1 MTIQVDITAEDA
13 LAELMAHLKAGED
26 IVFLTRGGE
35 TVAVVNKV
43 EPPVKLG
50 DRVPGVWSHLGP
62 MDDPYIFSRPDP
74 ELEELAESRDED
86 DFYRPLPPG
95 K

>member
-1 MTIQVDITAEDA
+1 MTIQVDIAGPDP
-13 LAELMAHLKAGED
+13 LAELMSLINAGEEVLLTQD
-26 IVFLTRGGE
+26 GEIIAIVRKPDPPATR
-35 TVAVVNKV
+35 
-43 EPPVKLG
+43 P
-50 DRVPGVWSHLGP
+50 DRVPGLLSHLGP

-86 DFYRPLPPG
+86 DFYRPLPPN